1 MRRFALFAFVAFG
14 KALFSF
20 SGNSM
25 AHGITL
31 PTGEISKPS
40 VQPSKPHL
48 KSKRPSKSDSAS
60 KSDPASIHP
69 WVMSSSIKK
78 ETLPKPEDAK
88 NSASKKAMPDDVDP
102 GNAPIEHV
110 NVTLTPTKTGVAQ
123 ATEFNQYI
131 QSLGYEVRMGDRS
144 VVIYYRDPGGKK
156 HPDQFYFHQA
166 DIYGMMVANNYF
178 TLSPQYQ
185 KVRVSY
191 VIVDKHKHND
201 VALSFD
207 IDRNVFLDNHQ
218 ALFHVRTNVDQPDWS
233 KKAFGEFK

>member
-1 MRRFALFAFVAFG
+1 MRRFALFTFVAFG
-14 KALFSF
+14 VSLFSF
-20 SGNSM
+20 SGNSV

-31 PTGEISKPS
+31 PTGEISKQS
-40 VQPSKPHL
+40 QSKPHF
-48 KSKRPSKSDSAS
+48 KPKRPFQN
-60 KSDPASIHP
+60 DPVSLHP

-78 ETLPKPEDAK
+78 ETLPKPE
-88 NSASKKAMPDDVDP
+88 NTSISKKAIPDDVDP

-110 NVTLTPTKTGVAQ
+110 NVTLTPTKTGVTQ

-131 QSLGYEVRMGDRS
+131 KSLGYEVRMGDKS

-156 HPDQFYFHQA
+156 HPDPFYFHQA

-218 ALFHVRTNVDQPDWS
+218 ALFHVRTNVNQPDWS
-233 KKAFGEFK
+233 QKAFGEFK